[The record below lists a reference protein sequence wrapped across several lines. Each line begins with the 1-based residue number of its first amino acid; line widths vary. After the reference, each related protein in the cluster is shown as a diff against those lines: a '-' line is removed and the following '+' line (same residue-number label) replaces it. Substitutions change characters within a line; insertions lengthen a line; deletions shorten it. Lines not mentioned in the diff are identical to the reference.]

1 MGNAVHIRNWGLA
14 GLPNDSFSIENA
26 IINDKT
32 KRWPLFI
39 DPQIQANKWLKS
51 MEKERGLKILKFTDG
66 NYLKMLEMGIRMG
79 QPVLIENVYEDL
91 DPAIEPL
98 LQKQIVVKGNSM
110 TLKLGDAIIEYAKE
124 FKFYL
129 TTKLRNPHYLPEV
142 STKVTLINFMI
153 TFEGLSDQL
162 LN

>member
-1 MGNAVHIRNWGLA
+1 M
-14 GLPNDSFSIENA
+14 
-26 IINDKT
+26 
-32 KRWPLFI
+32 FI

-66 NYLKMLEMGIRMG
+66 NYLKLLEMSISMG
-79 QPVLIENVYEDL
+79 NPVLIENVYEDL

-110 TLKLGDAIIEYAKE
+110 TLKLGDAIIEYSKD

-153 TFEGLSDQL
+153 TFEGLSD
-162 LN
+162 

>member
-1 MGNAVHIRNWGLA
+1 LKEVFVNLTGDILISSGMIAYLGAFTMIYRADLSEQWVTLCQEKDIPNSGKFSLERVLGNAVKIRNWGLS

-51 MEKERGLKILKFTDG
+51 MEKERGLKILKFSDG

-79 QPVLIENVYEDL
+79 NPVLVENVYEEL

-98 LQKQIVVKGNSM
+98 L
-110 TLKLGDAIIEYAKE
+110 
-124 FKFYL
+124 
-129 TTKLRNPHYLPEV
+129 
-142 STKVTLINFMI
+142 
-153 TFEGLSDQL
+153 
-162 LN
+162 